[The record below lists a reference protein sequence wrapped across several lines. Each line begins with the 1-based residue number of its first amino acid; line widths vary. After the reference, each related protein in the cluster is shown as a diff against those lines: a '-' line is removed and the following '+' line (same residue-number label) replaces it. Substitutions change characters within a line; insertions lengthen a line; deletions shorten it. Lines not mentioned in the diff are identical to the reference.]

1 MGTHPI
7 FESDFDCLTETGLSQ
22 KCPQNSTPPLLSKST
37 SVLSEERLEPPPRS
51 PLKLAP
57 SVSPPKK
64 VGDDICKATGD
75 WKGLKITV
83 KLTIQNRQAQVSVV
97 PSASSLII
105 KALKE
110 PPRDR
115 KKVKNVKH
123 NGNITMDDI
132 ISIARTMRPR
142 SGARDLSGTIR
153 EILGTAQSVGCT
165 VDGEAPHDL
174 IEQIRDGELDV
185 PLE

>member
-1 MGTHPI
+1 
-7 FESDFDCLTETGLSQ
+7 
-22 KCPQNSTPPLLSKST
+22 
-37 SVLSEERLEPPPRS
+37 
-51 PLKLAP
+51 
-57 SVSPPKK
+57 
-64 VGDDICKATGD
+64 
-75 WKGLKITV
+75 
-83 KLTIQNRQAQVSVV
+83 
-97 PSASSLII
+97 LII

-115 KKVKNVKH
+115 KKVKNISH

-132 ISIARTMRPR
+132 ISISRTMRPR

-165 VDGEAPHDL
+165 VDGSDPHDL